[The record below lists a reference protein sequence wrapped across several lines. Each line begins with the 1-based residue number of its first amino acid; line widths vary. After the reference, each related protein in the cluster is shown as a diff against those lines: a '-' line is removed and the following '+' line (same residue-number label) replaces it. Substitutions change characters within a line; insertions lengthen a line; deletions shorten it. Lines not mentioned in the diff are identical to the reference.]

1 MMAPASK
8 ELQKELEVAA
18 ALDAKKRALL
28 AANKKAAQA
37 ILLSISLQLGSS
49 VVSTTKNTRTNERD

>member
-8 ELQKELEVAA
+8 ELQKELEAAA
-18 ALDAKKRALL
+18 ALEAKKRALI

-37 ILLSISLQLGSS
+37 ILLSISLQLGTS
-49 VVSTTKNTRTNERD
+49 VESISQNTKDEHN